1 MLNTHKSM
9 MQVKFSKETYQTLAS
24 QSGLKLDLLDA
35 VEMYQ
40 ACCRIR
46 YLIAQ
51 LTRNTPEDIDGAS
64 VFTFESLT
72 ND

>member
-1 MLNTHKSM
+1 MK
-9 MQVKFSKETYQTLAS
+9 QVKFSKETYQTLAG

-35 VEMYQ
+35 EEMYQ
-40 ACCRIR
+40 ACCRMR
-46 YLIAQ
+46 CLIAQ
-51 LTRNTPEDIDGAS
+51 LTRSTPEDIDGAS

>member
-1 MLNTHKSM
+1 MKHDN
-9 MQVKFSKETYQTLAS
+9 FSKETYQTLAG
-24 QSGLKLDLLDA
+24 QSGLKLNLLDA
-35 VEMYQ
+35 EEMYQ

-51 LTRNTPEDIDGAS
+51 LTRGIPEDIDGAS